1 MLHKTNKTMVY
12 WYFKNDTFQYTSTNV
27 KFSAPKDFVIIE
39 SEEEPDLTKTYALV
53 DGKITV
59 TGDAPTLTT
68 EQRTEVQWAEVRA
81 KRNKLLTESDWTQ
94 LGDVP
99 KETKELWE
107 SYRQEL
113 RDVTNQADP
122 YNIKWPVPPQ

>member
-12 WYFKNDTFQYTSTNV
+12 WYFKNDTLQYTSTNV

-39 SEEEPDLTKTYALV
+39 SEEEPDLTKTYGLV

>member
-1 MLHKTNKTMVY
+1 MVY
-12 WYFKNDTFQYTSTNV
+12 WYFKNDTLQYTSTNV

-39 SEEEPDLTKTYALV
+39 SEEEPDLTKTYGLV